1 MIKTVQTIQA
11 VIYYPTRVMLW
22 YHALKKYKC
31 LETLQETPKRPRMNI
46 EAPKST
52 SSSIE
57 KGLDRYEIE
66 KTPDRIMKMPFRS
79 QEKRLE
85 QGTIEQGK
93 LRKFPF

>member
-1 MIKTVQTIQA
+1 
-11 VIYYPTRVMLW
+11 
-22 YHALKKYKC
+22 
-31 LETLQETPKRPRMNI
+31 MNI
-46 EAPKST
+46 EAPKSI

-66 KTPDRIMKMPFRS
+66 KTPDRIVKMPLSS